1 MKRIL
6 FVFVVLMAASGLLL
20 AEGTQEQGAATEGA
34 AEVDFTANPDR
45 LFGPSYQ
52 LPEGWESLVEGTDSL
67 SHFNYGAMQYDPATQ
82 RNGDVFEDL
91 TGVGIEHIVVS
102 FSDMSQKISSAVL
115 SKSSTPDLFQA
126 ERHYVRLAQGDFLV
140 NVDELW
146 TDEIWEHYPQWVKD
160 DVEVDGHYYAVPVIG
175 QQWGFYYRPSVLND
189 AGYSGPPQT
198 KDELVE
204 MAKAVTNKSENI
216 WGYGFAV
223 GDNFAAYEAFLSMLY
238 MQNGR
243 LLPNGELNVET
254 EEAQTALQFLVDL
267 VHKHEVVPKSAV
279 QLKEAELGDMYV
291 GGQIAMMSQW
301 DYHYSRATNPEQ
313 SNIADD
319 VGFTVPPD
327 WTADTDGKA
336 LADYQILAIN
346 KFSEN
351 IDAAKLFMDY
361 MRSQQAHS
369 NEFLLEG
376 NDTLVTDVYQSAAA
390 QSEVDE
396 QYLQAHIELADQS
409 IRENYRIM
417 PKAVEIIGSE
427 VQAAVAQQKSVSDAL
442 ADAQEALEEAQE
454 Q

>member
-1 MKRIL
+1 
-6 FVFVVLMAASGLLL
+6 
-20 AEGTQEQGAATEGA
+20 
-34 AEVDFTANPDR
+34 
-45 LFGPSYQ
+45 
-52 LPEGWESLVEGTDSL
+52 
-67 SHFNYGAMQYDPATQ
+67 
-82 RNGDVFEDL
+82 
-91 TGVGIEHIVVS
+91 
-102 FSDMSQKISSAVL
+102 
-115 SKSSTPDLFQA
+115 
-126 ERHYVRLAQGDFLV
+126 
-140 NVDELW
+140 
-146 TDEIWEHYPQWVKD
+146 
-160 DVEVDGHYYAVPVIG
+160 
-175 QQWGFYYRPSVLND
+175 
-189 AGYSGPPQT
+189 
-198 KDELVE
+198 
-204 MAKAVTNKSENI
+204 
-216 WGYGFAV
+216 
-223 GDNFAAYEAFLSMLY
+223 
-238 MQNGR
+238 
-243 LLPNGELNVET
+243 
-254 EEAQTALQFLVDL
+254 
-267 VHKHEVVPKSAV
+267 
-279 QLKEAELGDMYV
+279 
-291 GGQIAMMSQW
+291 MMSQW

-376 NDTLVTDVYQSAAA
+376 TDTLVTDVYQSAAA